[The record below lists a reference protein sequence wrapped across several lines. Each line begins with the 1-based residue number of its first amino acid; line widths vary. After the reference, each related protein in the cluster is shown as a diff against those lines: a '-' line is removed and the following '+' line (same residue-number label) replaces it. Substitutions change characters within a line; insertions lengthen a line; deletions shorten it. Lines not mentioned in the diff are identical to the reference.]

1 MWFLDYRV
9 RDVGGPVAT
18 TPRLFEGAQFRGHG
32 LSALP
37 RPAEGVTF
45 VFHGFNNDRKE
56 GVSQT
61 EGFVEAAIDQVPSL
75 ARTVFVGVLWPGDA
89 IVGFLSYPTEES
101 DADRT
106 AARLAKVLREAPI
119 SPPPNMIAHSLGC
132 RVLLRTVEIL
142 ARQDPDRRWVD
153 QIVLL
158 AGAVDDDVL
167 ARKDRY
173 AQGARNAARLVNVA
187 STADQVLRF
196 AFPAGDWFAAVFSKG
211 YTRTAIGRGG
221 PSASPPP
228 PASVRP
234 FQVGSLDVGHGDY
247 LGGKKPLGIRAA
259 AFAGRV
265 LERREPLHY

>member
-18 TPRLFEGAQFRGHG
+18 TPMLYEGGQLRGHG
-32 LSALP
+32 LSMLP

-45 VFHGFNNDRKE
+45 VFHGFNNSRKD

-61 EGFVEAAIDQVPSL
+61 EGFAKAAIAQVPAL
-75 ARTVFVGVLWPGDA
+75 TGTEFVGVLWPGDA
-89 IVGFLSYPTEES
+89 IVGFLSYPTEEA

-106 AARLAKVLREAPI
+106 AARLARELAAARI
-119 SPPPNMIAHSLGC
+119 SPAPNLVAHSLGC
-132 RVLLRTVEIL
+132 RVLLRTLDIL
-142 ARQDPDRRWVD
+142 ARTDPDQSWVD

-173 AQGARNAARLVNVA
+173 ARGVQNATRLVNVA
-187 STADQVLRF
+187 STADNVLRY
-196 AFPAGDWFAAVFSKG
+196 AFPAGDWFAGLFSSG
-211 YTRTAIGRGG
+211 YTRTALGRRG
-221 PSASPPP
+221 PSTSPKPP
-228 PASVRP
+228 NQVRP

-247 LGGKKPLGIRAA
+247 LGGNNPLRMRAS
-259 AFAGRV
+259 AFAARV
-265 LERREPLHY
+265 IDRHEPLHY